1 VEPQPAFINLPHA
14 LTIVSRLVY
23 YLQDR
28 SEPTPIEE
36 TQALETLAALDGILR
51 PYSTDP
57 PESTAVEVARN
68 AAAPARVLVDEIER
82 AGYRGDR
89 LGQCVRN
96 LFECLG
102 LGDEGAEL
110 SLRVGEHPDSPLR
123 P

>member
-1 VEPQPAFINLPHA
+1 MEPQPAFINLPHA

-36 TQALETLAALDGILR
+36 TKVLETLAALDAILR

-57 PESTAVEVARN
+57 PESTALKVARN
-68 AAAPARVLVDEIER
+68 AALPARTLVDEIVR

-102 LGDEGAEL
+102 LGGEGAEL
-110 SLRVGEHPDSPLR
+110 SLRVGERPDSPLR